1 MMSDISV
8 MVVDDNAILRM
19 GLTNAIDSAEG
30 FSIVGEAANAE
41 KALRLYKD
49 LLPDVVTMD
58 YNLPD
63 FDGVQCTEKIMAF
76 NPGANIILLTINEAE
91 EEVWQAVEAGCKG
104 YLLKRAGQVEDVLHA
119 LSEVASGGTY
129 FPANVAKKIQQ
140 RLNHEMLT
148 PRELDVLR
156 CLGEGSSNKE
166 IMDTLQLSES
176 TVKMHLSNIR
186 KKLNAA
192 DRTQALIEAVKRG
205 LIHIEE

>member
-1 MMSDISV
+1 M
-8 MVVDDNAILRM
+8 
-19 GLTNAIDSAEG
+19 
-30 FSIVGEAANAE
+30 
-41 KALRLYKD
+41 
-49 LLPDVVTMD
+49 
-58 YNLPD
+58 
-63 FDGVQCTEKIMAF
+63 
-76 NPGANIILLTINEAE
+76 
-91 EEVWQAVEAGCKG
+91 
-104 YLLKRAGQVEDVLHA
+104 LHA

>member
-1 MMSDISV
+1 MSDISV

-129 FPANVAKKIQQ
+129 FPENVAKKIQQ

>member
-1 MMSDISV
+1 MSDISV

>member
-1 MMSDISV
+1 MSDISV

-140 RLNHEMLT
+140 RVLNEK
-148 PRELDVLR
+148 
-156 CLGEGSSNKE
+156 N
-166 IMDTLQLSES
+166 
-176 TVKMHLSNIR
+176 
-186 KKLNAA
+186 
-192 DRTQALIEAVKRG
+192 
-205 LIHIEE
+205 

>member
-1 MMSDISV
+1 
-8 MVVDDNAILRM
+8 
-19 GLTNAIDSAEG
+19 
-30 FSIVGEAANAE
+30 
-41 KALRLYKD
+41 
-49 LLPDVVTMD
+49 
-58 YNLPD
+58 
-63 FDGVQCTEKIMAF
+63 MAF

>member
-1 MMSDISV
+1 ME
-8 MVVDDNAILRM
+8 NLE
-19 GLTNAIDSAEG
+19 N
-30 FSIVGEAANAE
+30 
-41 KALRLYKD
+41 
-49 LLPDVVTMD
+49 TMD

>member
-1 MMSDISV
+1 
-8 MVVDDNAILRM
+8 
-19 GLTNAIDSAEG
+19 
-30 FSIVGEAANAE
+30 
-41 KALRLYKD
+41 
-49 LLPDVVTMD
+49 MD

-140 RLNHEMLT
+140 
-148 PRELDVLR
+148 
-156 CLGEGSSNKE
+156 
-166 IMDTLQLSES
+166 S
-176 TVKMHLSNIR
+176 TR
-186 KKLNAA
+186 K
-192 DRTQALIEAVKRG
+192 
-205 LIHIEE
+205 